1 MSSPPRV
8 TSRRAGS
15 WHTMCPPPLT
25 FRGRGRQLLPA
36 FLWLLSF
43 LLCLCAGN
51 AVLLIEPA
59 AAQTEWKDRPVT
71 LAIDDQ
77 KNPQIALPAD
87 KDYTIIVW
95 EDYRHGDAD
104 LYMQTRHKKTP
115 VFPIISASM

>member
-1 MSSPPRV
+1 MTTTFRA
-8 TSRRAGS
+8 RAGRRTREQTLVQRAVL
-15 WHTMCPPPLT
+15 HPLHAHPP
-25 FRGRGRQLLPA
+25 
-36 FLWLLSF
+36 WLIL

-59 AAQTEWKDRPVT
+59 VAQTEWKDRPVT

-104 LYMQTRHKKTP
+104 LYMQKIHNETG
-115 VFPIISASM
+115 FQ